1 MLILGRS
8 ERQQRFYCP
17 RRVLELLARQ
27 FTSIAVITSWDF
39 ERFLSKLRAR
49 HANVPNHW
57 LSSETRHRGVR
68 VSHHMQKLTIAIDG
82 PAGSG
87 KSSVA
92 LRVAS
97 MLGYLYMDSGA
108 MYRAVAL
115 KALRRIVPLNDEQAL
130 RAIARETHV
139 ELKRPSPAQEAA
151 GAKNCVF
158 LDGVEVTDDIR
169 TEEVAQAA
177 SRLATIQEVRQVL
190 VAQQQRAGAGGGI
203 VMEGRDIGTVVF
215 PNAEL
220 KIFLEA
226 TPEARAE
233 RRWKEH
239 LEKGETLDLGEVLD
253 EVHERDKRDTER
265 KVSPL
270 VRAADAV
277 LVDNTAM
284 DVEETARLIV
294 QLAREREARL
304 SKDAGV
310 VV

>member
-1 MLILGRS
+1 M
-8 ERQQRFYCP
+8 
-17 RRVLELLARQ
+17 
-27 FTSIAVITSWDF
+27 
-39 ERFLSKLRAR
+39 
-49 HANVPNHW
+49 
-57 LSSETRHRGVR
+57 TR
-68 VSHHMQKLTIAIDG
+68 KLTIAIDG

-92 LRVAS
+92 RLVAQK
-97 MLGYLYMDSGA
+97 LGYVYLDSGA
-108 MYRAVAL
+108 MYRALAL
-115 KALRRIVPLNDEQAL
+115 KALQNGGIAL
-130 RAIARETHV
+130 TSESELV
-139 ELKRPSPAQEAA
+139 ELARNVQIELRPVPPSLQDPCIH
-151 GAKNCVF
+151 NRVL
-158 LDGVEVTDDIR
+158 LDGDDVTQSIR
-169 TEEVAQAA
+169 TNEVAQAA
-177 SRLATIQEVRQVL
+177 SRVATIAGVRAVL
-190 VAQQQRAGAGGGI
+190 VAQQQRAGAGGGV

-226 TPEARAE
+226 TVEARAE

-294 QLAREREARL
+294 QLARDREL
-304 SKDAGV
+304 QLGKSAGGQA
-310 VV
+310 